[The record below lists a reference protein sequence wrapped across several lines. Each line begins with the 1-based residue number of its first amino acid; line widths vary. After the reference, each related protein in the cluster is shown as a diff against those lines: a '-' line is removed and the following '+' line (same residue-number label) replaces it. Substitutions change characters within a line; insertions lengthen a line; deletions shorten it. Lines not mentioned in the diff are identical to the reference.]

1 MGRLRELR
9 RGRRWRQQNYHG
21 ADTGAEEGAELEA
34 AKVAWV
40 DTGAEEGWRWWQQ
53 KYHGAVTGAEKGR

>member
-40 DTGAEEGWRWWQQ
+40 DTGAEEGVEVVAAKVSWCC
-53 KYHGAVTGAEKGR
+53 YGS